1 MIYKLQNS
9 GIMPQ
14 IDATRVVL
22 NPREYKGTTIQQDH
36 DALVKWNLEHPND
49 KIYRIEDL
57 IQKEKEAN
65 PSWVKRAANLAVNP
79 IPTSN
84 YGMMTAPNPN
94 SPVKSTV
101 KDELGIAMAAAT
113 APMIGSEIGLYGGL
127 GTGLRFG
134 AGSTAAAGASY
145 AGGKAGDWLDN
156 KLGSNWIG
164 DTNRLVLPFITF
176 PVGMKGANSILR
188 SAAGHG
194 ITMGMPQETFANLRS
209 QYFTNAGNKAMAKA
223 IPDVVQ
229 TNIEAGKIG
238 WAPSSKQ
245 TLWHNSDQPLTKLD
259 IRFPAWDT
267 TQRGA
272 PLGHSWFTGT
282 ETAQGFMGK
291 RPYHLRGMVEL
302 NKPMIQIGES
312 IGDGKNATRNQILDF
327 AQKSSADGINFKGIA
342 DNTLKNQDVYAIFK
356 NTEVKPKLTAAEQ
369 LGIPKQNRISLNQDQ
384 TEAADDLLWYLRNG
398 RHKKYFLYNPETET
412 FRWSSS
418 KAKDGEIGAVRALIE
433 HGATSSG
440 HYEYAPVR
448 LSNEYGNFTIWPDK
462 NAAFTSNF
470 PIPEGMKWGPGETS
484 LMLEGDHSMKTI
496 LTSPRVDLS
505 ASMEDA
511 PIELV
516 NSLPNTIDKSIMM
529 RFWSEND
536 HMIRPGT
543 YLSGDNGQIPLGNIA
558 MSAFDRT
565 KSVDSAIQS
574 IINPKNARTGRTGLS
589 PDSYSSIIRQGL
601 RGNHKL
607 RWGKG
612 FTKWNDSAVENR
624 AIYEAWKKMNA
635 GEITPEQYKQI
646 FDDWAI
652 PLGGRPAEIRTTPS
666 FRTIIDNDG
675 ITRTI
680 TQEPQK
686 YVVMPHPYIMYRKQG
701 GKI

>member
-9 GIMPQ
+9 GVMPQ
-14 IDATRVVL
+14 VDATRVAI
-22 NPREYKGTTIQQDH
+22 PPGEYKRTTIQQDH

-49 KIYRIEDL
+49 KVYRIEDL

-84 YGMMTAPNPN
+84 FGMMSVPNLD
-94 SPVKSTV
+94 SPVRSTV
-101 KDELGIAMAAAT
+101 KDELGVAMAAASV
-113 APMIGSEIGLYGGL
+113 PMLGSEIGIYGGL
-127 GTGLRFG
+127 GAGLRFA
-134 AGSTAAAGASY
+134 AGSAAAAGASY

-164 DTNRLVLPFITF
+164 DTNRLILPFIIF
-176 PVGMKGANSILR
+176 PAGMKGVNSILR

-194 ITMGMPQETFANLRS
+194 ITMGMPQETFANLRN
-209 QYFTNAGNKAMAKA
+209 QYFTNAGNKAIAKA
-223 IPDVVQ
+223 IPDIVQ
-229 TNIEAGKIG
+229 TNIEAGKLG

-245 TLWHNSDQPLTKLD
+245 TLWHNSDQPLTKLE
-259 IRFPAWDT
+259 INFPAWDT
-267 TQRGA
+267 AQRGA

-282 ETAQGFMGK
+282 ETVQGFIGK
-291 RPYHLRGMVEL
+291 RPYHLRGTIEL
-302 NKPMIQIGES
+302 NKPIIQIGES
-312 IGDGKNATRNQILDF
+312 IGDSKNTTRNQILDF
-327 AQKSSADGINFKGIA
+327 VQKSSADGINFKDIA

-369 LGIPKQNRISLNQDQ
+369 LGIPKQGRISLNQDQ
-384 TEAADDLLWYLRNG
+384 IEAADDLLWYLRNG

-412 FRWSSS
+412 FRWSSN
-418 KAKDGEIGAVRALIE
+418 KGKDGEIGAVRALVE
-433 HGATSSG
+433 NGGKASG
-440 HYEYAPVR
+440 QYDYAPIR
-448 LSNEYGNFTIWPDK
+448 LSTEYGNFTIWPDK

-484 LMLEGDHSMKTI
+484 LILEGNHSMKTI
-496 LTSPRVDLS
+496 LTSPRVDIS
-505 ASMEDA
+505 NSMEDA
-511 PIELV
+511 PIELI
-516 NSLPNTIDKSIMM
+516 NSLPNTIDKSIMR

-536 HMIRPGT
+536 QMIRPGT
-543 YLSGDNGQIPLGNIA
+543 YLSGDNGQMPLGNIA
-558 MSAFDRT
+558 ISTFDRT

-574 IINPKNARTGRTGLS
+574 IINPENSRTGRTGLS

-607 RWGKG
+607 RWGEG
-612 FTKWNDSAVENR
+612 FAKWNDSAVENK
-624 AIYEAWKKMNA
+624 AIYEAWKRMKA

-666 FRTIIDNDG
+666 FRTITDNDG
-675 ITRTI
+675 ITKI
-680 TQEPQK
+680 IVQEPQK
-686 YVVMPHPYIMYRKQG
+686 YVVIPHPYIMYRKQG